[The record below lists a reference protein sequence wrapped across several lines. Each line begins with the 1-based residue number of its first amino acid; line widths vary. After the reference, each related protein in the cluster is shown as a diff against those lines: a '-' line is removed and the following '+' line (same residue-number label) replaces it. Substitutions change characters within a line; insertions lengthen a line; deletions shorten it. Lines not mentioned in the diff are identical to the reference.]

1 MSAQLL
7 QAGFDLPLTL
17 GVLFGL
23 VSLYAFYLT
32 LRPLVEEGQISAE
45 EWERIED
52 ESIALINRRDRL
64 IDELKDLEF
73 EAEMNKLGNKDLKAL
88 KSRYEAEALAVI
100 AQLDD
105 RASAYQSQIDEA
117 VQETLAEARAR
128 KQAQA
133 EEGETSSTPAPS
145 NEAAPPPAE
154 AAPLEADQGSE
165 ELSEEPSEAAVLAQD
180 SEAREPLEAAPE
192 AGLDDTRG
200 GDERPVEEAL

>member
-1 MSAQLL
+1 MSGQLL

-23 VSLYAFYLT
+23 VSMYAFYLT

-73 EAEMNKLGNKDLKAL
+73 EAEMNKLGARDLSAL
-88 KSRYEAEALAVI
+88 RSRYEAEALAVI

-128 KQAQA
+128 KQAR
-133 EEGETSSTPAPS
+133 
-145 NEAAPPPAE
+145 AE
-154 AAPLEADQGSE
+154 AKDA
-165 ELSEEPSEAAVLAQD
+165 EEPSAEEPAMNDDAQD
-180 SEAREPLEAAPE
+180 DIAQEDP
-192 AGLDDTRG
+192 
-200 GDERPVEEAL
+200 